1 MKRLHPILPIVLSAL
16 LCCACGTARHTVPVN
31 APERAIAL
39 EGVINARDMGGLQMA
54 DGRTVRSGML
64 LRSGNLSKA
73 TAADLRRLGK
83 LAAVVDFRTA
93 PERGMSPDRV
103 PQGTQYLPLTCT
115 VGNMDNMKEFFSLV
129 NGPQPPTGEQLI
141 AFVRKPDTQAAAK
154 VIVSEFATT
163 PANQVVYS
171 KFLHTLL
178 EPHDGAVL
186 WHCTFG
192 KDRTGFGT
200 VLVLAALGADRATI
214 EAEHAYSLRALQ
226 ARLAGLV
233 SKMSA
238 AGATR
243 KDLDT
248 VTAMVGIHPASLKY
262 ALDIIDTRYGGMQS
276 YLRNQMHLSEQD
288 IQTLRNLYLD

>member
-1 MKRLHPILPIVLSAL
+1 MKRTRSILSLLLAAL
-16 LCCACGTARHTVPVN
+16 LCCACGTVRQEMPADS
-31 APERAIAL
+31 PERAIAL
-39 EGVINARDMGGLQMA
+39 EGVKNARSLEGLRME
-54 DGRTVRSGML
+54 DGRTIRSGKL

-73 TAADLRRLGK
+73 TAADFRHLGK
-83 LAAVVDFRTA
+83 LSTVVDFRTDI
-93 PERGMSPDRV
+93 ERGMNPDLV
-103 PQGTQYLPLTCT
+103 PAGTRYLPLTCT

-141 AFVRKPDTQAAAK
+141 AFVRKPATKDAAR

-163 PANQVVYS
+163 PANQAVYS

-214 EAEHAYSLRALQ
+214 EADHTYSARALQ
-226 ARLAGLV
+226 TRLAGLV

-238 AGATR
+238 AGATQE
-243 KDLDT
+243 DLDT
-248 VTAMVGIHPASLKY
+248 VTAMVGIHPSSLQH
-262 ALDIIDTRYGGMQS
+262 ALDVIDSRYGGMQS
-276 YLRNQMHLSEQD
+276 YLRNQMHLTDQD

>member
-1 MKRLHPILPIVLSAL
+1 MKRMRSIFPIALAAL
-16 LCCACGTARHTVPVN
+16 LCCACSTAPQVVSAD

-39 EGVINARDMGGLQMA
+39 DGVANARDLGGLKMA
-54 DGRTVRSGML
+54 DGRTIRRGKL

-73 TAADLRRLGK
+73 TAADFRHLGK
-83 LAAVVDFRTA
+83 LASVVDFRTA
-93 PERGMSPDRV
+93 PERGMSPDLV
-103 PQGTQYLPLTCT
+103 PAGTQYLPLTCT
-115 VGNMDNMKEFFSLV
+115 VRRMDTMKEFFLLA

-141 AFVRKPDTQAAAK
+141 AFARKPSTKAAAK
-154 VIVSEFATT
+154 EIISEFATT
-163 PANQVVYS
+163 PANQAVYS
-171 KFLHTLL
+171 KFLHSLL

-214 EAEHAYSLRALQ
+214 EADHAYSLRALQ
-226 ARLAGLV
+226 SRLAGLI

-243 KDLDT
+243 DDLDT
-248 VTAMVGIHPASLKY
+248 VTAMVGVHPASLRY
-262 ALDIIDTRYGGMQS
+262 ALDIIDSRYGGLQS

>member
-1 MKRLHPILPIVLSAL
+1 MKRMRPILPIILAAL
-16 LCCACGTARHTVPVN
+16 LCSACGTARHGVPAD
-31 APERAIAL
+31 APERAMAL
-39 EGVINARDMGGLQMA
+39 DGVKNARDLGGLKMA
-54 DGRTVRSGML
+54 DGRTIRSGRL

-73 TAADLRRLGK
+73 TAADFRHLGK

-93 PERGMSPDRV
+93 PERGMSPDRL
-103 PQGTQYLPLTCT
+103 PAGTRYLPLTCS

-141 AFVRKPDTQAAAK
+141 AFVRKPATKDAAR

-163 PANQVVYS
+163 PANQAVYS
-171 KFLHTLL
+171 KFLHSLL

-214 EAEHAYSLRALQ
+214 EADHAYSLRALQ
-226 ARLAGLV
+226 PRLAALV
-233 SKMSA
+233 SKMRA
-238 AGATR
+238 AGASR
-243 KDLDT
+243 EDLDT

>member
-1 MKRLHPILPIVLSAL
+1 MRPILPIVLAAL
-16 LCCACGTARHTVPVN
+16 LCCACGTAHHAVQAD

-39 EGVINARDMGGLQMA
+39 EGVMNARDLGGLQMA
-54 DGRTVRSGML
+54 DGRTIRGGRL

-73 TAADLRRLGK
+73 TAADFRHLGK

-93 PERGMSPDRV
+93 PERGMSPDRL

-115 VGNMDNMKEFFSLV
+115 VGSMDTMKEFFSLV

-141 AFVRKPDTQAAAK
+141 AFARKPATREAAR

-163 PANQVVYS
+163 PANQVVYA

-200 VLVLAALGADRATI
+200 VLVLAALGADRAII
-214 EAEHAYSLRALQ
+214 EADHAYSARALQ

-243 KDLDT
+243 EDLDT

-262 ALDIIDTRYGGMQS
+262 ALDIIDSRYGGLQS

>member
-1 MKRLHPILPIVLSAL
+1 MHPILPIVLAAL
-16 LCCACGTARHTVPVN
+16 LCCACGTAHHAVQAD

-39 EGVINARDMGGLQMA
+39 DGVMNARDLGGLQMA
-54 DGRTVRSGML
+54 DGRTIRGGKL

-73 TAADLRRLGK
+73 TAADFRRLGK
-83 LAAVVDFRTA
+83 LATVVDFRTA
-93 PERGMSPDRV
+93 PERGMSPDRL
-103 PQGTQYLPLTCT
+103 PQGTQYLPLTCS

-141 AFVRKPDTQAAAK
+141 AFARKPATREAAR
-154 VIVSEFATT
+154 VIVAEFATT
-163 PANQVVYS
+163 PANQAVYA

-214 EAEHAYSLRALQ
+214 EADHAYSLRALQ
-226 ARLAGLV
+226 PRLAGLI

-243 KDLDT
+243 DDLDT
-248 VTAMVGIHPASLKY
+248 VTAMVGVHPASLRY
-262 ALDIIDTRYGGMQS
+262 ALDIIDSRYGGLQS

>member
-1 MKRLHPILPIVLSAL
+1 MKRMRPILPIVLAAL
-16 LCCACGTARHTVPVN
+16 LCCACGTARHAVQAD

-39 EGVINARDMGGLQMA
+39 EGVMNARDLGGLQMA
-54 DGRTVRSGML
+54 DGRTIRGGKL

-73 TAADLRRLGK
+73 TAADFRHIGK
-83 LAAVVDFRTA
+83 LATVVDFRTA
-93 PERGMSPDRV
+93 PERGMSPDRL
-103 PQGTQYLPLTCT
+103 PQGTQYLPLTCS

-129 NGPQPPTGEQLI
+129 NGPQPPTGKQLI
-141 AFVRKPDTQAAAK
+141 AFVRKPATREASR

-163 PANQVVYS
+163 PANQVVYA

-214 EAEHAYSLRALQ
+214 EADHAYSARALQ

-243 KDLDT
+243 EDLDT
-248 VTAMVGIHPASLKY
+248 VTAMVGIHPASLRH
-262 ALDIIDTRYGGMQS
+262 ALDVIDSRYGGMQS

>member
-1 MKRLHPILPIVLSAL
+1 MRPILPIVLAAL
-16 LCCACGTARHTVPVN
+16 LCCACGTAHHAVQAD

-39 EGVINARDMGGLQMA
+39 EGVMNARDLGGLQMA
-54 DGRTVRSGML
+54 DGRTIRGGKL

-73 TAADLRRLGK
+73 TAADFRHLGK
-83 LAAVVDFRTA
+83 LATVVDFRTA
-93 PERGMSPDRV
+93 PERGMSPDRL

-115 VGNMDNMKEFFSLV
+115 VGSMDTMKEFFSLV

-141 AFVRKPDTQAAAK
+141 AFARKPATREAAR

-163 PANQVVYS
+163 PANQVVYA

-214 EAEHAYSLRALQ
+214 EADHAYSQRALQ

-238 AGATR
+238 AGATSE
-243 KDLDT
+243 DLDT

-262 ALDIIDTRYGGMQS
+262 ALDIIDSRYGGLQS